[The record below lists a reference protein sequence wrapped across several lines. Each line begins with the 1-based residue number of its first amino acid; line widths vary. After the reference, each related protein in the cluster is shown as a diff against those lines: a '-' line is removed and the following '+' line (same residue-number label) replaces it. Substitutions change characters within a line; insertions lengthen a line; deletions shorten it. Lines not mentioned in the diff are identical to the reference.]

1 MITFNFLKYR
11 WISAIAS
18 VVLIAAFLG
27 GIVYKR
33 QTRGSAFVYS
43 VDFTGGTQVLMQF
56 SEPVGSNK
64 IDIILDDLGLQG
76 ATTRELSG
84 NETLIRVKDFDDDPQ
99 GLADRIKQGVEEQSD
114 GVTATIMQ
122 TDSVGSG
129 IGEEF
134 RWSSIK
140 AVGVG
145 LLLMLLYI
153 WVRFWSISYAVGSVV
168 SLAHDVLII
177 LTVVLWF
184 DYEISLNII
193 GALLFI
199 LGYSIND
206 TIVIFSRIRET
217 LSKSRDSSISEI
229 INQSINHTLR
239 RTILTSL
246 ATCLVV
252 VALLMFGGEALRPLS
267 LALLIG
273 MVFGTYSSIFIA
285 SPVMQLLYKKD

>member
-1 MITFNFLKYR
+1 
-11 WISAIAS
+11 
-18 VVLIAAFLG
+18 
-27 GIVYKR
+27 
-33 QTRGSAFVYS
+33 
-43 VDFTGGTQVLMQF
+43 
-56 SEPVGSNK
+56 
-64 IDIILDDLGLQG
+64 
-76 ATTRELSG
+76 
-84 NETLIRVKDFDDDPQ
+84 
-99 GLADRIKQGVEEQSD
+99 
-114 GVTATIMQ
+114 
-122 TDSVGSG
+122 
-129 IGEEF
+129 
-134 RWSSIK
+134 
-140 AVGVG
+140 
-145 LLLMLLYI
+145 
-153 WVRFWSISYAVGSVV
+153 VRFWSISYAVGSVV